1 MGKQQAFT
9 TLAGNKLVHE
19 TSQSHQGLRY
29 TLHLGL
35 LAYLERNFP
44 KNWQI
49 TCGNLPSAFPI
60 EIVVVFIPG
69 FVYIPTLNYSVQ
81 EMGRNQPTVVP
92 FGCVSK
98 LASECVFSFHLE
110 ITAFDPYSPYLIH
123 HSCRCGDMTS
133 LDLHPGIPIIRS
145 VFSVRY
151 QSHYDV
157 LPPVTFDT

>member
-1 MGKQQAFT
+1 MSYRMQCQHGKQQAFT

-19 TSQSHQGLRY
+19 TSQSHEGLRY

-35 LAYLERNFP
+35 LAYLDRNFP

-60 EIVVVFIPG
+60 EIVIVFIPG
-69 FVYIPTLNYSVQ
+69 FVYIPTLNCSVQ

-92 FGCVSK
+92 FGCISK
-98 LASECVFSFHLE
+98 LASECVFSSHLE

-123 HSCRCGDMTS
+123 HSCRCGILALSNSSFMS
-133 LDLHPGIPIIRS
+133 LWRHD
-145 VFSVRY
+145 FS
-151 QSHYDV
+151 
-157 LPPVTFDT
+157 